1 MFTAGLVQVLL
12 SYPLA
17 VVERAMDP
25 VTGIPGIV
33 ERYDLTLARIRKH
46 MDQWAAERAA
56 ELARI
61 GRENAP
67 RITKVEPTAEEKQR
81 VNEGF
86 AKLKLNLMAASGR
99 P

>member
-17 VVERAMDP
+17 VVQRATHP

-33 ERYDLTLARIRKH
+33 DRYDLTLARVRKH
-46 MDQWAAERAA
+46 MDQLAAEHGAEIERARR
-56 ELARI
+56 LST
-61 GRENAP
+61 P
-67 RITKVEPTAEEKQR
+67 RLDYVEPSADEKQR
-81 VNEGF
+81 VNDGF
-86 AKLKLNLMAASGR
+86 ARLKLNLMAASGR